1 MSYKAGSINNEMK
14 SDKELMLLISKGDKN
29 AFAVLMQRHIAALLN
44 FNRQYL
50 STEAEDIVQE
60 AFIRLWN
67 KAPEWQD
74 KGISP
79 KAWLMRVS
87 YNLCI
92 DTLRKQKT
100 ISLEDQQTTLV
111 DPNVTIEQHVINRS
125 DFQQKIQ
132 QLNALPERQ
141 RTAITLCAYHGLNN
155 KQAAAVLDI
164 SIDALES
171 LLARGRRKLKQ
182 LLKQQNNAE
191 LELNHDD

>member
-1 MSYKAGSINNEMK
+1 ME
-14 SDKELMLLISKGDKN
+14 SDKELMQLISKGDKN
-29 AFAVLMQRHIAALLN
+29 AFAVLMQRHIAAILN

-50 STEAEDIVQE
+50 STEAEDIAQE

-74 KGISP
+74 KGVSP

-100 ISLEDQQTTLV
+100 TSLEDQQTTIV
-111 DPNVTIEQHVINRS
+111 DPNVTIEQLFINRS
-125 DFQQKIQ
+125 DFQQKIH
-132 QLNALPERQ
+132 QLNTLPERQ

-155 KQAAAVLDI
+155 KQAAAVLGI

-182 LLKQQNNAE
+182 LLKQQNNTE
-191 LELNHDD
+191 L